1 MFATGLDMPSG
12 LALSPD
18 GERLFVGEHRSGK
31 IHVFEVSSGALLKTI
46 ETGLKSIGGLDFS
59 PSTNTLHFVDSDRN
73 SLYAVMQD
81 IECTHAYE
89 SRTSPAF
96 LEAIEEAKQD
106 SSVGPEDF
114 SLVRDYQ
121 CSVDPVIPDTAF
133 FEQVHADTGY
143 ASNDTDVQNE
153 AGMDES
159 AALLANRTDCEYDSD
174 LNFDVLLL
182 GGYFCHECLPD
193 GMRAECDSGGTC
205 TNVQWDGYICDN
217 EFVVVIDE
225 ETNSMILQRS
235 DGEEVDTSSILL
247 NHGITYRFTVESDI
261 EVAFY
266 KDDTFDEPSALADN
280 ECGCA
285 SMGPLIVTPEPP
297 IDSFYLRSSSGA
309 FVKLYMK
316 QESPHG
322 MRGTR

>member
-1 MFATGLDMPSG
+1 MG
-12 LALSPD
+12 
-18 GERLFVGEHRSGK
+18 
-31 IHVFEVSSGALLKTI
+31 
-46 ETGLKSIGGLDFS
+46 
-59 PSTNTLHFVDSDRN
+59 
-73 SLYAVMQD
+73 
-81 IECTHAYE
+81 
-89 SRTSPAF
+89 
-96 LEAIEEAKQD
+96 
-106 SSVGPEDF
+106 
-114 SLVRDYQ
+114 
-121 CSVDPVIPDTAF
+121 
-133 FEQVHADTGY
+133 
-143 ASNDTDVQNE
+143 
-153 AGMDES
+153 DES

-174 LNFDVLLL
+174 LNFDALLL
-182 GGYFCHECLPD
+182 GGYFCHVCLPD

-217 EFVVVIDE
+217 DFVVVIDE

-247 NHGITYRFTVESDI
+247 NYGITYRFTVESDI

-309 FVKLYMK
+309 FVKLSVSNVFFI
-316 QESPHG
+316 ENDTGNS
-322 MRGTR
+322 